1 MAGNLLKISLW
12 TVKSLEAATV
22 TLIWIF
28 MMTIG
33 GFMSKMKAKEQRQMT
48 ETEKVLMTAI
58 MNDSIMELIRKY
70 CFWSTIMVYAELI
83 HFVWFEE
90 EWLELWNYYFQF
102 VQTSCR
108 LQLILV
114 VTPTLFNI
122 INSMT

>member
-1 MAGNLLKISLW
+1 
-12 TVKSLEAATV
+12 
-22 TLIWIF
+22 
-28 MMTIG
+28 
-33 GFMSKMKAKEQRQMT
+33 MSRMKAKEQRQMT